1 MILGMICDNI
11 IKEDNMTMTT
21 NKRVYESVL
30 ASDKDLLYIA
40 IVHIEKAL
48 SMLDTLMFNWYGTPT
63 FNIVK
68 KELLALDKIRMR
80 LMSKQK
86 QKRIIYPYQS
96 KHK

>member
-1 MILGMICDNI
+1 M
-11 IKEDNMTMTT
+11 
-21 NKRVYESVL
+21 
-30 ASDKDLLYIA
+30 ASDKDLLYVA

-48 SMLDTLMFNWYGTPT
+48 SMLDALMFNWYGTST
-63 FNIVK
+63 FDVLK